1 MHHVARRTLPSSSA
15 ALAAVLS
22 ALLVTLAACAGGPP
36 VTQTPPPDNSR
47 ATPASQPPASDVP
60 WPLKTR
66 EHLDLWLHGYA
77 MLVDDTAKVPL
88 FRPGYH
94 DMMAQRRRQRN
105 VATALDANRETL
117 RARLRTNPGL
127 VNGQFVP
134 LYFASWDEMRRAA
147 DLFLQVNGD
156 PRRASDQATAQV
168 IGFFA
173 ASFPAAADREWLRLF
188 LVALDDER
196 TAFYRAYWQ
205 GEQDAR
211 LGVFTTVDTL
221 WQRRALPR
229 LHGFL
234 NNTQQPGGDLMLAL
248 PLGGEG
254 RTVGG
259 RRTENV
265 VAVTYPDTPAAAA
278 EAIYVFAHEV
288 VGTLAAQAV
297 TDNITPA
304 EAREGGADRL
314 QSPAAVQGG
323 YILLQRAAPELAP
336 GYAAYYLR
344 VAGARGFAGA
354 DPAAA
359 LQGAFPLPAAVREA
373 LARQIESVLAGI

>member
-1 MHHVARRTLPSSSA
+1 MNVRSRTLPLSVATLAA
-15 ALAAVLS
+15 ALVLS
-22 ALLVTLAACAGGPP
+22 LAACAGGPG
-36 VTQTPPPDNSR
+36 VTQTPAPDDSR
-47 ATPASQPPASDVP
+47 ATPAEASPGAEVP

-77 MLVDDTAKVPL
+77 MLSDDTARVPL
-88 FRPGYH
+88 FRPGYR
-94 DMMAQRRRQRN
+94 DALVQRRRQAN

-117 RARLRTNPGL
+117 RERLRTSPGL

-156 PRRASDQATAQV
+156 PRRASDQATAQ
-168 IGFFA
+168 IIAFFA
-173 ASFPAAADREWLRLF
+173 ASYPTAADREWLRLF

-205 GEQDAR
+205 EEQQRR

-229 LHGFL
+229 LRGFL
-234 NNTQQPGGDLMLAL
+234 NNTQQPGGDIMLAL

-254 RTVGG
+254 RTVAN

-288 VGTLAAQAV
+288 VGALAAQAV
-297 TDNITPA
+297 ADNVTPA
-304 EAREGGADRL
+304 EAREGAADRL
-314 QSPAAVQGG
+314 QSAAAVQGG
-323 YILLQRAAPELAP
+323 YLLLRRAAPDLAA
-336 GYAAYYLR
+336 GYASYYLR
-344 VAGARGFAGA
+344 VARATGGGA

-359 LQGAFPLPAAVREA
+359 LQRAFPLPTAVRDA
-373 LARQIESVLAGI
+373 LARQIESVLQGI